1 MQEIDDLLGEIK
13 LTENNLKI
21 KRREYENEGVLYL
34 VN

>member
-1 MQEIDDLLGEIK
+1 MDDLLSDIK

>member
-1 MQEIDDLLGEIK
+1 MDDLLGEIK